1 MAIRDMKKDNIF
13 KILQVTKAWLR
24 SDKHLGA
31 AVSFMKLRQSVLCI
45 PAYWYGRI
53 NSTKPPA
60 SGTRN
65 FAIMDECHKPGNAGS
80 RERVDQCVCAAR
92 AVEVH
97 ILVCLRSSC
106 NHVT

>member
-1 MAIRDMKKDNIF
+1 VFYVYLHIGTEGLIP
-13 KILQVTKAWLR
+13 QSLR
-24 SDKHLGA
+24 L
-31 AVSFMKLRQSVLCI
+31 
-45 PAYWYGRI
+45 
-53 NSTKPPA
+53 

-65 FAIMDECHKPGNAGS
+65 FAIMDERHKPGNAGS